1 MLPEIDDELLA
12 IFISEALDHLSSIE
26 ASVLALEAASE
37 DQKAVDDVFRLFHT
51 LKANAGA
58 LGLPHVE
65 ALAHRVEELLDR
77 VRDGDHEITGVEV
90 ELIFKAIDVL
100 TQMVRDLERGAGAD
114 AGARLGNDS
123 AAIQAAVA
131 RLLDGG
137 STEGEAPRA
146 GLGRAGG
153 RAAPS
158 GTPRAPERQTAPG
171 DMPTRATIKV
181 DTGKLDSLVD
191 LVGELVIAQSMVHQ
205 DTRDVMAGGERLTR
219 SVAHL
224 QRITSELHRGAIA
237 MRLVTVRP
245 TFQRMQ
251 RLVRDLS
258 QRSGKP
264 IDIVVSGEDTELDR
278 KIVEEIVDPLTH
290 MLRNSVDHGIE
301 DPEARR
307 RAGKPARARIT
318 LDASHEGGN
327 VVISVSDDGRG
338 LDTEA
343 LYAHALATGLVG
355 SDAKPTEAEIHALIF
370 RPGFST
376 AREVTEMSGRGVG
389 MDVVRRNV
397 EALRGRVEIRSRAGL
412 GMTLLIK
419 LPLTLATI
427 DGLLVRVNGQ
437 RFVVPTYSVQE
448 SLRPVAGQVHLIP
461 GSGWFVDVRGQLVPL
476 ARLATLF
483 GLEGAAEAPT
493 EADLVVVEDDG
504 RRVALMIDELIGKQT
519 VVIKSLGDAFTDLPG
534 VAGGAILA
542 DGRVGLILDAAGL
555 IRLRERETPLRAA

>member
-12 IFISEALDHLSSIE
+12 IFIGEALDHLSSIE
-26 ASVLALEAASE
+26 ASVLALEAAGE
-37 DQKAVDDVFRLFHT
+37 DRKAVDDVFRLFHT

-58 LGLPHVE
+58 LGLPHIE

-77 VRDGDHEITGVEV
+77 ARDGDHEITGVEV

-114 AGARLGNDS
+114 AGAGLGNDS

-137 STEGEAPRA
+137 STGEAPRA

-158 GTPRAPERQTAPG
+158 GASRPPERQPASG
-171 DMPTRATIKV
+171 DVPTRATIKV

-205 DTRDVMAGGERLTR
+205 DTREVISGGERLTR

-307 RAGKPARARIT
+307 RAGKPARARIA

-343 LYAHALATGLVG
+343 LYARALATGLVPP
-355 SDAKPTEAEIHALIF
+355 DAKLTEAEIHALIF

-412 GMTLLIK
+412 GTTLLIK

-483 GLEGAAEAPT
+483 GLEGAVEVPT